1 MKGQLSPSI
10 HSDVSAVTKTNQIIS
25 EVGLDMSKFPAAN
38 HFASY
43 PGFVPHNK
51 ITGGCIISSRTD
63 RINSPAAQAF
73 KKVVPSI
80 SQRDTAL
87 GAFYRRI
94 VCRVGQERPLWP
106 LAESWPLP
114 FTMRLPKGGNLWTKK
129 RNAIS
134 KGKRNGRKHKLLHPI
149 GIQEM
154 EFVCFLLNE
163 REK

>member
-87 GAFYRRI
+87 GASYRRI
-94 VCRVGQERPLWP
+94 VCRVGTGKAVVATCRKLAIAFYYALTQGREFMDEGKERYLKRQE
-106 LAESWPLP
+106 
-114 FTMRLPKGGNLWTKK
+114 
-129 RNAIS
+129 
-134 KGKRNGRKHKLLHPI
+134 
-149 GIQEM
+149 
-154 EFVCFLLNE
+154 E
-163 REK
+163 REKAQTPASYWNTGDGICMLFAK